1 MVVIL
6 LAIVAGGLLLGMLGG
21 QLVDPVMQRKGEGIG
36 GKDPNA
42 AARQRA
48 AEEFRQ
54 TELIDASDEDPS
66 DSVSG
71 ENDGTPPSSYRPDLD
86 YDEENFG
93 SEVGQPVDLL
103 PPSLDESP
111 PAAPAERRM
120 APARGQQSDTVP
132 QGDDALPAIY

>member
-1 MVVIL
+1 MVIL

-48 AEEFRQ
+48 AEQFRQ
-54 TELIDASDEDPS
+54 EQLTDASDEDPA
-66 DSVSG
+66 DSASG
-71 ENDGTPPSSYRPDLD
+71 ETDDTPPSSYRPDLD
-86 YDEENFG
+86 YDEERSG
-93 SEVGQPVDLL
+93 SDVGQPVDLL
-103 PPSLDESP
+103 PPSLNERP
-111 PAAPAERRM
+111 PAAPAERRT
-120 APARGQQSDTVP
+120 APARRQQSEIVP